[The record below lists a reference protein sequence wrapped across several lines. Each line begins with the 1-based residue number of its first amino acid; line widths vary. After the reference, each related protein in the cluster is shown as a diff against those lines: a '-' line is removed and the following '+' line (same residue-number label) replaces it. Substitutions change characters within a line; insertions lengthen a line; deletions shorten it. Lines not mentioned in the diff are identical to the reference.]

1 MGLWRFWRHG
11 LLRRHRP
18 PEAGW
23 NVPDRGSHMKP
34 RSLLAALIAVAI
46 LFGDLGSVRSQVTGR
61 PIAVDGGQVSG
72 KWRANAAVRAYLGVP
87 FAAPPVGG
95 SRWRPP
101 QPVPAWDGAP
111 RRGPRAAAGRG
122 QHAAEVSR
130 TGRIIGL
137 APNSF
142 GCMVVEPPG
151 AWGGAGSG
159 RGAPPAC
166 NRGRRSPAGMRTS
179 SLRAGHVI

>member
-1 MGLWRFWRHG
+1 MPSGAS

-23 NVPDRGSHMKP
+23 SVPDRGSHMKP
-34 RSLLAALIAVAI
+34 RSMLAALIAVAI
-46 LFGDLGSVRSQVTGR
+46 LFGDLGSVRSQVTGG

-87 FAAPPVGG
+87 FAAPPVGE

-101 QPVPAWDGAP
+101 QPVPAWNGAP
-111 RRGPRAAAGRG
+111 RRRPRAAAGRG
-122 QHAAEVSR
+122 QHAAGVSR

-137 APNSF
+137 APNSS
-142 GCMVVEPPG
+142 GCMVVGPPG
-151 AWGGAGSG
+151 AWGPPAPDATLRRPAAGG
-159 RGAPPAC
+159 GAPRPAC
-166 NRGRRSPAGMRTS
+166 GRRASALVT
-179 SLRAGHVI
+179 